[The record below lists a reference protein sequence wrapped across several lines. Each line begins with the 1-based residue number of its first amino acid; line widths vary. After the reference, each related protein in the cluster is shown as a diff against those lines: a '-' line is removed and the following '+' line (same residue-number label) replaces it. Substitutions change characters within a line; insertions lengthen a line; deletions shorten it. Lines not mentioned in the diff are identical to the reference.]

1 MHVEPFLDPAEFL
14 AAALPLAS
22 ASAPLD
28 AFVRAWSDGVARTPP
43 DRCFMA
49 VAYAPAPC
57 GFALQRDEGPVVL
70 GACSDSAARALAER
84 LAAEHPLLE
93 GVSGEEAPCLAFCDR
108 WRAVTGRTHRLRHR
122 MRNYVLTALRVPPAV
137 AGAMRVAASG
147 DRDWLRAQLRA
158 FSDEARVAMSDER
171 IARHVDERL
180 AENSYRIWQTE
191 DGPRAFAGFSR
202 AGPAASRVA
211 PVYTIPAARRQG
223 YAAALVGGLCAEL
236 LAQRPRVFL
245 VSDLA
250 NATSNALY
258 RRLGFQPLDDTVSYE
273 FVAAR

>member
-1 MHVEPFLDPAEFL
+1 MHVESFLDPADFL

-28 AFVRAWSDGVARTPP
+28 AFVRAWSDGVARMPP
-43 DRCFMA
+43 ERCFMA

-70 GACSDSAARALAER
+70 GACSEGAAHALAER
-84 LAAEHPLLE
+84 LAADHPLLE
-93 GVSGEEAPCLAFCDR
+93 GVSGQEAPCLAFCDR

-122 MRNYVLTALRVPPAV
+122 MRNYVMTELRAPPCV
-137 AGAMRVAASG
+137 AGAMRVAGPG
-147 DRDWLRAQLRA
+147 DREWLRAQLRA

-171 IARHVDERL
+171 IARYVDERL
-180 AENSYRIWQTE
+180 AEKSYRIWQTHE
-191 DGPRAFAGFSR
+191 GSQAFAGFSR
-202 AGPAASRVA
+202 AGPAASRLA
-211 PVYTIPAARRQG
+211 PVYTVPAARRHG
-223 YAAALVGGLCAEL
+223 YAAALVGALCAEL

-250 NATSNALY
+250 NATSNGLY
-258 RRLGFQPLDDTVSYE
+258 RRLGFEPLDDTVSFD
-273 FVAAR
+273 FVAGR